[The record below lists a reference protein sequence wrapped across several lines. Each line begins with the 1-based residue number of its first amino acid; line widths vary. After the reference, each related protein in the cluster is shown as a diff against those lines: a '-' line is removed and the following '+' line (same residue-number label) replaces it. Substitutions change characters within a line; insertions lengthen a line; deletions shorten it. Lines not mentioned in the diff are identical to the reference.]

1 MKRESGF
8 TLVEIIIAIIVLTV
22 GLLAL
27 VTSSALVTRMIA
39 RGQRSAVSATFAA
52 QRLEQLRVTGCASR
66 SSGTDLLL
74 RSGVPIDSSSWRWV
88 DAGNLHYRVILKHK
102 YRTQQNSWRTDSLE
116 TEISCLF

>member
-39 RGQRSAVSATFAA
+39 RGQRSAMSATFAA

-66 SSGTDLLL
+66 SRGPTCCCGAAS
-74 RSGVPIDSSSWRWV
+74 RSTRPPGAGSTRATRTTASS
-88 DAGNLHYRVILKHK
+88 
-102 YRTQQNSWRTDSLE
+102 
-116 TEISCLF
+116 